1 MTSQSEGITLED
13 LGLHIERIE
22 LVYMKD
28 RVCEVCGE
36 GCLCLECYSVP
47 FGGKRSNAAWTVYID
62 CDNCDACAS
71 GEGDTVANAAL
82 EALEAWDRVC
92 KEVAARAES

>member
-1 MTSQSEGITLED
+1 MIDQVESVSLEE

-22 LVYMKD
+22 LAYKKD
-28 RVCEVCGE
+28 RPCEACSD
-36 GCLCLECYSVP
+36 GCLCIECYSVP
-47 FGGKRSNAAWTVYID
+47 FGGKSTDAAWTVYID
-62 CDNCDACAS
+62 CDNCDASAS
-71 GEGDTVANAAL
+71 GEGDTVADAAL